1 MLTLRF
7 FRKALLVLVAS
18 AMLTSVGFAPA
29 FAAEG
34 KKFNRV
40 IPERMRRRSTHRFA
54 GRKVTD
60 ALLPL
65 KQHAS
70 NGD

>member
-1 MLTLRF
+1 MDFT
-7 FRKALLVLVAS
+7 VVIN
-18 AMLTSVGFAPA
+18 GC
-29 FAAEG
+29 AEG

-40 IPERMRRRSTHRFA
+40 IPGRMRRRSTHRFA